1 MAVGPLHWRV
11 LACTVGT
18 GSFRM
23 AYWAEVGAQVEGAG
37 TGTAAH
43 LAGEVASA
51 GGTVTATVVKN
62 NAR

>member
-1 MAVGPLHWRV
+1 
-11 LACTVGT
+11 
-18 GSFRM
+18 M